1 MVFCFD
7 PINNNKVAE
16 KFFKYFDQRYRKD
29 VLRDH
34 SGNYGPIV
42 TISRQTG
49 CDAVAIAK
57 RLVTK
62 LNRETG
68 TSKWR
73 WVDKQIL
80 SDTARELDTGTHNVK
95 SYIKREE
102 LSGLSEMLMAISA
115 KYISDSKVKKTSREV
130 VLSICKEGYVVFVGR
145 GGIALTGSVKRALHV
160 RLVAPFYWRVENI
173 MKKKELDIEAAEE
186 FVVDTDEKRYNLII
200 NFLDKKPLNLD
211 YLFDVT
217 INRSSFSVDQ
227 AAETLCLLFKKRM
240 EAVADSKFT
249 GRKGPLM
256 NSYG

>member
-1 MVFCFD
+1 M
-7 PINNNKVAE
+7 AE

-29 VLRDH
+29 ILRGH
-34 SGNYGPIV
+34 SDSYGPIV

-62 LNRETG
+62 MNREAG

-73 WVDKQIL
+73 WIDKQVL
-80 SDTARELDTGTHNVK
+80 SDTARELDTGTHNVE
-95 SYIKREE
+95 SYIKRHE
-102 LSGLSEMLMAISA
+102 LSGLSEMLMAISG
-115 KYISDSKVKKTSREV
+115 KYISDSKVKKTIREV
-130 VLSICKEGYVVFVGR
+130 VLTICKEGYVVLVGR
-145 GGIALTGSVKRALHV
+145 GGVALTGSVKRALHV

-186 FVVDTDEKRYNLII
+186 FVVDTDEKRYNLIL

-227 AAETLCLLFKKRM
+227 AAETLCLLYKKRM

-256 NSYG
+256 NAYG